1 MSNCLN
7 DWFVDGAD
15 SRCRCRREVQ
25 RFYYNL
31 VVRSQQADAARLG
44 RENLKAAST
53 KMAPVLTA
61 TGVLAATADFH
72 HLGFFSFL
80 AVFATVLTVLFWR
93 TITCW
98 VRAFAG
104 IIVSHRSDLL
114 KVSVGWIYS
123 DGGGFTIMLGAVTR
137 GVKCGDSRILRVIHG
152 RDARPLLHFSKPDNQ
167 CMILS
172 ATCRLSMPER
182 FMPKG
187 ILFGPANC
195 ADSIAASPRTTTR
208 PLPKVMTMP

>member
-31 VVRSQQADAARLG
+31 VVRPQQADAVRLG

-61 TGVLAATADFH
+61 TGVLTATADFH

-80 AVFATVLTVLFWR
+80 AVFATVLAVLFWR

-137 GVKCGDSRILRVIHG
+137 AVKCGDSRVVSYF
-152 RDARPLLHFSKPDNQ
+152 DFSHLCALASWREITSLIQDGSRKCAKPQ
-167 CMILS
+167 RK
-172 ATCRLSMPER
+172 T
-182 FMPKG
+182 
-187 ILFGPANC
+187 ANE
-195 ADSIAASPRTTTR
+195 DLT
-208 PLPKVMTMP
+208 VH